1 MIKNAR
7 GGPELVSEPP
17 RWFRTIGHK
26 PADHFI
32 QIPSAV
38 ISAIRRLTMRD
49 RAIAVRLQHA
59 GRLSD

>member
-17 RWFRTIGHK
+17 RRFRTIGHK

-49 RAIAVRLQHA
+49 RAVAVH
-59 GRLSD
+59 